1 MTQTELLKM
10 IGSGA
15 VRDLDLTGREL
26 KNIDFKGCRV
36 ENVTFDECTLTECN
50 FDGCGMERVSFRK
63 AVLRNCRFRRAKI
76 AWSDFRYCEIE
87 RATFEEAEIRFCD
100 LYRAMLT
107 GIVIMRKAR
116 IGETSL
122 YYAYFGEGVNIRREN
137 IAGGRLLQQ
146 DLDAYRRFLIEW
158 NTSGTGVRRNDRAEQ
173 SAWSPDAALH
183 AGGHAQRRPDDDR
196 HPAHGYLRLHPRQ
209 QDTQS
214 VKAVFT
220 LRQYLTTLADTH
232 GLTRTLGEIEVC
244 RDGKGRIC
252 YSAGNSAVVFRIRC
266 EGRVRSLRCYMH
278 HPRHLAEIYGEK
290 LLPQEL
296 FIYTSPAGGVW
307 VDVVLSDWIEGVT
320 LHEAVAAAAE
330 AGDTARLRRFAAA
343 FDRMA
348 AALTADDW
356 AHGDLKPENIV
367 ADNRGR
373 LHLIDFDAMF
383 LPAFAGRHSPEL
395 GTAAFQHPAR
405 TVRDFDASLDDYPA
419 ALISTALHALA
430 LDPTLYARYSE
441 ADGLLFTPQKIGT
454 DAALCEVLAL
464 FERRGLAA
472 QYRIARLLR
481 SPSLRLP
488 GLPQLLAL
496 AAETTETD
504 KRTGPEETK
513 NTVNTATTGTTG
525 AGETAGSTGP
535 KRAMGA
541 EETAGGNSGPTDA
554 PADSSA
560 DGSADGTTEDPTED
574 PAGDSAEST
583 TGAPTEDPTDGAVA
597 EAAELFV
604 ENGLWGY
611 RTPEQV
617 VVPPLYDCGFDFT
630 EGLAAVRLGATWHY
644 IDGAGR
650 TRISCP
656 GCEAVKPFRNGR
668 APVVRGGRR
677 LEIDREGR
685 EFDI

>member
-196 HPAHGYLRLHPRQ
+196 HPAHRYLRLHPRQ

-330 AGDTARLRRFAAA
+330 TGDTARLRRFAAA

-430 LDPTLYARYSE
+430 LDPTLYARYSD

-504 KRTGPEETK
+504 ERTGPEETK
-513 NTVNTATTGTTG
+513 NAVNTATTGTTG
-525 AGETAGSTGP
+525 SGETAGSTGP

-541 EETAGGNSGPTDA
+541 EETAGGNSGSAGGPT
-554 PADSSA
+554 
-560 DGSADGTTEDPTED
+560 DGSADS
-574 PAGDSAEST
+574 PADDSADGT

>member
-1 MTQTELLKM
+1 M
-10 IGSGA
+10 
-15 VRDLDLTGREL
+15 
-26 KNIDFKGCRV
+26 
-36 ENVTFDECTLTECN
+36 
-50 FDGCGMERVSFRK
+50 
-63 AVLRNCRFRRAKI
+63 
-76 AWSDFRYCEIE
+76 
-87 RATFEEAEIRFCD
+87 
-100 LYRAMLT
+100 
-107 GIVIMRKAR
+107 
-116 IGETSL
+116 
-122 YYAYFGEGVNIRREN
+122 
-137 IAGGRLLQQ
+137 
-146 DLDAYRRFLIEW
+146 
-158 NTSGTGVRRNDRAEQ
+158 
-173 SAWSPDAALH
+173 
-183 AGGHAQRRPDDDR
+183 
-196 HPAHGYLRLHPRQ
+196 
-209 QDTQS
+209 
-214 VKAVFT
+214 FT

-330 AGDTARLRRFAAA
+330 TGDTARLRRFAAA

-504 KRTGPEETK
+504 ERTGPEETK

-525 AGETAGSTGP
+525 AGETAGSTGT
-535 KRAMGA
+535 K
-541 EETAGGNSGPTDA
+541 AGNGSG
-554 PADSSA
+554 
-560 DGSADGTTEDPTED
+560 
-574 PAGDSAEST
+574 
-583 TGAPTEDPTDGAVA
+583 
-597 EAAELFV
+597 
-604 ENGLWGY
+604 
-611 RTPEQV
+611 
-617 VVPPLYDCGFDFT
+617 
-630 EGLAAVRLGATWHY
+630 
-644 IDGAGR
+644 
-650 TRISCP
+650 
-656 GCEAVKPFRNGR
+656 RNGR
-668 APVVRGGRR
+668 RKFRLGGRPNRRPNRGPNGRRRRRSGRTLRRKRPVGLPHAGTGRRAAALR
-677 LEIDREGR
+677 LRIRLHRRAGGGAARSDMALYRRRGPDPDQLSGMRSREAVPQRTRPGRPRRKAAGDRPGGPR
-685 EFDI
+685 V

>member
-107 GIVIMRKAR
+107 GIVIMRRAR

-196 HPAHGYLRLHPRQ
+196 HPAHRYLRLHPRQ

-266 EGRVRSLRCYMH
+266 EGRVRSLRC
-278 HPRHLAEIYGEK
+278 
-290 LLPQEL
+290 
-296 FIYTSPAGGVW
+296 
-307 VDVVLSDWIEGVT
+307 
-320 LHEAVAAAAE
+320 
-330 AGDTARLRRFAAA
+330 
-343 FDRMA
+343 
-348 AALTADDW
+348 
-356 AHGDLKPENIV
+356 
-367 ADNRGR
+367 
-373 LHLIDFDAMF
+373 
-383 LPAFAGRHSPEL
+383 
-395 GTAAFQHPAR
+395 
-405 TVRDFDASLDDYPA
+405 
-419 ALISTALHALA
+419 
-430 LDPTLYARYSE
+430 
-441 ADGLLFTPQKIGT
+441 
-454 DAALCEVLAL
+454 
-464 FERRGLAA
+464 
-472 QYRIARLLR
+472 
-481 SPSLRLP
+481 
-488 GLPQLLAL
+488 
-496 AAETTETD
+496 
-504 KRTGPEETK
+504 
-513 NTVNTATTGTTG
+513 
-525 AGETAGSTGP
+525 
-535 KRAMGA
+535 
-541 EETAGGNSGPTDA
+541 
-554 PADSSA
+554 
-560 DGSADGTTEDPTED
+560 
-574 PAGDSAEST
+574 
-583 TGAPTEDPTDGAVA
+583 
-597 EAAELFV
+597 
-604 ENGLWGY
+604 
-611 RTPEQV
+611 
-617 VVPPLYDCGFDFT
+617 
-630 EGLAAVRLGATWHY
+630 
-644 IDGAGR
+644 
-650 TRISCP
+650 
-656 GCEAVKPFRNGR
+656 
-668 APVVRGGRR
+668 
-677 LEIDREGR
+677 
-685 EFDI
+685 

>member
-1 MTQTELLKM
+1 M
-10 IGSGA
+10 
-15 VRDLDLTGREL
+15 
-26 KNIDFKGCRV
+26 
-36 ENVTFDECTLTECN
+36 
-50 FDGCGMERVSFRK
+50 
-63 AVLRNCRFRRAKI
+63 
-76 AWSDFRYCEIE
+76 
-87 RATFEEAEIRFCD
+87 
-100 LYRAMLT
+100 
-107 GIVIMRKAR
+107 
-116 IGETSL
+116 
-122 YYAYFGEGVNIRREN
+122 
-137 IAGGRLLQQ
+137 
-146 DLDAYRRFLIEW
+146 
-158 NTSGTGVRRNDRAEQ
+158 
-173 SAWSPDAALH
+173 
-183 AGGHAQRRPDDDR
+183 AQ
-196 HPAHGYLRLHPRQ
+196 
-209 QDTQS
+209 
-214 VKAVFT
+214 
-220 LRQYLTTLADTH
+220 
-232 GLTRTLGEIEVC
+232 
-244 RDGKGRIC
+244 
-252 YSAGNSAVVFRIRC
+252 
-266 EGRVRSLRCYMH
+266 
-278 HPRHLAEIYGEK
+278 
-290 LLPQEL
+290 
-296 FIYTSPAGGVW
+296 
-307 VDVVLSDWIEGVT
+307 
-320 LHEAVAAAAE
+320 
-330 AGDTARLRRFAAA
+330 
-343 FDRMA
+343 A
-348 AALTADDW
+348 AALRDRESLQILVRLFDRLALALVTDDR

-367 ADNRGR
+367 ADNWGR

-430 LDPTLYARYSE
+430 LDPTLYARYSD

-504 KRTGPEETK
+504 EITGPEETK
-513 NTVNTATTGTTG
+513 NAVNTATTGTTG
-525 AGETAGSTGP
+525 TGETAGTTGP

-541 EETAGGNSGPTDA
+541 EETAGGNSG
-554 PADSSA
+554 SA
-560 DGSADGTTEDPTED
+560 EG
-574 PAGDSAEST
+574 PAGDSADGT
-583 TGAPTEDPTDGAVA
+583 TEDPTDGAVA

-668 APVVRGGRR
+668 APVVCGGRR

>member
-1 MTQTELLKM
+1 M
-10 IGSGA
+10 
-15 VRDLDLTGREL
+15 
-26 KNIDFKGCRV
+26 
-36 ENVTFDECTLTECN
+36 
-50 FDGCGMERVSFRK
+50 
-63 AVLRNCRFRRAKI
+63 
-76 AWSDFRYCEIE
+76 
-87 RATFEEAEIRFCD
+87 
-100 LYRAMLT
+100 
-107 GIVIMRKAR
+107 
-116 IGETSL
+116 
-122 YYAYFGEGVNIRREN
+122 
-137 IAGGRLLQQ
+137 
-146 DLDAYRRFLIEW
+146 
-158 NTSGTGVRRNDRAEQ
+158 
-173 SAWSPDAALH
+173 
-183 AGGHAQRRPDDDR
+183 
-196 HPAHGYLRLHPRQ
+196 
-209 QDTQS
+209 
-214 VKAVFT
+214 FT

-367 ADNRGR
+367 ADNWGR

-430 LDPTLYARYSE
+430 LDPTLYARYSD

-472 QYRIARLLR
+472 QYRIRQRQGQPEPGKQPEQQAQSGQWERKKRQAEIPARQKAQR
-481 SPSLRLP
+481 ATRQTAQQRTQRTAPS
-488 GLPQLLAL
+488 
-496 AAETTETD
+496 
-504 KRTGPEETK
+504 
-513 NTVNTATTGTTG
+513 
-525 AGETAGSTGP
+525 P
-535 KRAMGA
+535 KRPSFSSKTACGA
-541 EETAGGNSGPTDA
+541 TARRNRSSCRRSTT
-554 PADSSA
+554 ADSTSPKGWRRYGSERHGTISTA
-560 DGSADGTTEDPTED
+560 RAGPGSA
-574 PAGDSAEST
+574 
-583 TGAPTEDPTDGAVA
+583 
-597 EAAELFV
+597 
-604 ENGLWGY
+604 
-611 RTPEQV
+611 
-617 VVPPLYDCGFDFT
+617 
-630 EGLAAVRLGATWHY
+630 
-644 IDGAGR
+644 
-650 TRISCP
+650 
-656 GCEAVKPFRNGR
+656 
-668 APVVRGGRR
+668 VRGAKP
-677 LEIDREGR
+677 
-685 EFDI
+685 

>member
-1 MTQTELLKM
+1 M
-10 IGSGA
+10 
-15 VRDLDLTGREL
+15 
-26 KNIDFKGCRV
+26 
-36 ENVTFDECTLTECN
+36 
-50 FDGCGMERVSFRK
+50 
-63 AVLRNCRFRRAKI
+63 
-76 AWSDFRYCEIE
+76 
-87 RATFEEAEIRFCD
+87 
-100 LYRAMLT
+100 
-107 GIVIMRKAR
+107 
-116 IGETSL
+116 
-122 YYAYFGEGVNIRREN
+122 
-137 IAGGRLLQQ
+137 
-146 DLDAYRRFLIEW
+146 
-158 NTSGTGVRRNDRAEQ
+158 
-173 SAWSPDAALH
+173 
-183 AGGHAQRRPDDDR
+183 
-196 HPAHGYLRLHPRQ
+196 
-209 QDTQS
+209 
-214 VKAVFT
+214 FT

-430 LDPTLYARYSE
+430 LDPTLYARYSD

-504 KRTGPEETK
+504 ERTGPEETK
-513 NTVNTATTGTTG
+513 NAVNTATTGTT
-525 AGETAGSTGP
+525 P
-535 KRAMGA
+535 
-541 EETAGGNSGPTDA
+541 
-554 PADSSA
+554 
-560 DGSADGTTEDPTED
+560 
-574 PAGDSAEST
+574 
-583 TGAPTEDPTDGAVA
+583 
-597 EAAELFV
+597 
-604 ENGLWGY
+604 LWY
-611 RTPEQV
+611 LP
-617 VVPPLYDCGFDFT
+617 
-630 EGLAAVRLGATWHY
+630 
-644 IDGAGR
+644 
-650 TRISCP
+650 
-656 GCEAVKPFRNGR
+656 
-668 APVVRGGRR
+668 
-677 LEIDREGR
+677 
-685 EFDI
+685 

>member
-1 MTQTELLKM
+1 M
-10 IGSGA
+10 
-15 VRDLDLTGREL
+15 
-26 KNIDFKGCRV
+26 
-36 ENVTFDECTLTECN
+36 
-50 FDGCGMERVSFRK
+50 
-63 AVLRNCRFRRAKI
+63 
-76 AWSDFRYCEIE
+76 
-87 RATFEEAEIRFCD
+87 
-100 LYRAMLT
+100 
-107 GIVIMRKAR
+107 
-116 IGETSL
+116 
-122 YYAYFGEGVNIRREN
+122 
-137 IAGGRLLQQ
+137 
-146 DLDAYRRFLIEW
+146 
-158 NTSGTGVRRNDRAEQ
+158 
-173 SAWSPDAALH
+173 
-183 AGGHAQRRPDDDR
+183 
-196 HPAHGYLRLHPRQ
+196 
-209 QDTQS
+209 
-214 VKAVFT
+214 
-220 LRQYLTTLADTH
+220 
-232 GLTRTLGEIEVC
+232 
-244 RDGKGRIC
+244 
-252 YSAGNSAVVFRIRC
+252 
-266 EGRVRSLRCYMH
+266 
-278 HPRHLAEIYGEK
+278 
-290 LLPQEL
+290 
-296 FIYTSPAGGVW
+296 
-307 VDVVLSDWIEGVT
+307 
-320 LHEAVAAAAE
+320 
-330 AGDTARLRRFAAA
+330 
-343 FDRMA
+343 
-348 AALTADDW
+348 
-356 AHGDLKPENIV
+356 
-367 ADNRGR
+367 
-373 LHLIDFDAMF
+373 
-383 LPAFAGRHSPEL
+383 
-395 GTAAFQHPAR
+395 
-405 TVRDFDASLDDYPA
+405 RDFDASLDDYPA

-504 KRTGPEETK
+504 ERTGPEETK

-525 AGETAGSTGP
+525 AKETAGSTGP

-644 IDGAGR
+644 IDGAGPDPDQLSGMRSREAVPQR
-650 TRISCP
+650 TRP
-656 GCEAVKPFRNGR
+656 GRPRRKAAGDRP
-668 APVVRGGRR
+668 GGPRV
-677 LEIDREGR
+677 
-685 EFDI
+685 